1 MTDTAV
7 QKSYTAPISLSSLMQ
22 ILTGLNPYA
31 VLYADPIY
39 GIDEHGVSYYPELVA
54 KPMGRA
60 GLSFR
65 AILSKT
71 PVTVGEFVTFLR
83 DGVTDLGNEGHKVD
97 LNYPAWMAFS
107 GVGILPFGG
116 GHVNGVIIN
125 GDGSYT
131 LSREEAKYW
140 K

>member
-22 ILTGLNPYA
+22 VLTGLNPYA
-31 VLYADPIY
+31 TLYADPIY
-39 GIDEHGVSYYPELVA
+39 GIDELGASYYPKLEA

-60 GLSFR
+60 GVAFTAVLSR
-65 AILSKT
+65 N
-71 PVTVGEFVTFLR
+71 PVTVGEFVRFLR
-83 DGVTDLGNEGHKVD
+83 EGVADLGNEGHQVD
-97 LNYPAWMAFS
+97 LNGSPWMSFN
-107 GVGILPFGG
+107 GGGILPFGG
-116 GHVNGVIIN
+116 GHVNGVVIN